1 MKTKRK
7 LIMQCR
13 KRIQVKHTNNPVF
26 LLQMFE
32 VTTTQCN
39 YTDHNGKYSLKNQLI
54 TIVFLLQHDS
64 PPVGQGILTLR
75 HTTQGKSPLDEWSE
89 TSTWQYTTLIR
100 GRHLRSRAGVEPAIP
115 ANEGPQTHDLD
126 RAATGIFFFFFRR
139 YDFILWTFWP
149 SQHIISTYCDPGC
162 S

>member
-75 HTTQGKSPLDEWSE
+75 HTTQGKSPLDE
-89 TSTWQYTTLIR
+89 
-100 GRHLRSRAGVEPAIP
+100 
-115 ANEGPQTHDLD
+115 
-126 RAATGIFFFFFRR
+126 
-139 YDFILWTFWP
+139 
-149 SQHIISTYCDPGC
+149 
-162 S
+162 